1 MSPVVNPTALLSA
14 CTACLLALVTLLTS
28 SLALSNTAG
37 VFPPD
42 VQEGHR
48 SFQYRVG
55 LDPDNGT
62 WGSRLHYQQ
71 SLNDNFMARGII
83 QGSES
88 SAGNTKVDFAQAE
101 LFWALSKSH
110 DRLRHGLRFD
120 ARVRGRSMP
129 SSFSANYSLLY
140 DFSDTWQGRLAFLN
154 TRSFGDEASNDV
166 KLQVRSQLS
175 YRASPRL
182 NFNIEYYSQLGSVDN
197 VSPWN
202 SQQHQIGP
210 SISWRTNTDWVVYGG
225 ILTTLNNRS
234 PDSTLRFWLTKHL

>member
-101 LFWALSKSH
+101 LFWALSRVTTDSAMACDLTRACVADPCRVRSAQTTVCSMISVTRGRGDWH
-110 DRLRHGLRFD
+110 FSTRDPLAMRRATMLSCRCEVSLVTAHRHGSILISNII
-120 ARVRGRSMP
+120 RS
-129 SSFSANYSLLY
+129 
-140 DFSDTWQGRLAFLN
+140 W
-154 TRSFGDEASNDV
+154 EASITSHHGTVNSI
-166 KLQVRSQLS
+166 KLVPVL
-175 YRASPRL
+175 AGEP
-182 NFNIEYYSQLGSVDN
+182 
-197 VSPWN
+197 
-202 SQQHQIGP
+202 
-210 SISWRTNTDWVVYGG
+210 
-225 ILTTLNNRS
+225 ILTG
-234 PDSTLRFWLTKHL
+234 